1 MPFKPYVQDQGV
13 LFPSHLGD
21 LVPQDHLARIVSEV
35 VEKLDCSKIE
45 SEYSDLG
52 RDAYHPR
59 LLLKLLFYGYAT
71 GTRSSRAIAKACRE
85 GVVFMWLAA
94 GQTPDFRTISDFRKN
109 HLKAIQ
115 DLFVQVVRLCREL
128 GLVKV
133 GHWCID
139 GTKVKA
145 DAGRGSSV
153 SRETIEGELAK
164 LREEIARALQEA
176 ETVDQA
182 EDALHGEDQRG
193 DELPKEMRSKEERA
207 KRLQK
212 ALEKLNENPERKMA
226 NRTDP
231 DAPMMKRKG
240 GGFEPSFNPQIT
252 VDADS
257 QVIVASDVT
266 DAQADNA
273 ELLPQVDQATKNVG
287 APPREISAD
296 AGYTSGPTLQAM
308 ENRQIAAYI
317 PQNENPDSHEPTS
330 SEVGER
336 RFTRADFQ
344 YDSNTD
350 TMTCPAGETLEYS
363 QTKTRESAG
372 SYEVRIYKRN
382 GCEGCPL
389 ASRCLKPGSKTRSVH
404 LSPFEAVQTAAKQR
418 LSTPEGKAAY
428 AKRKQTVEPVFGVMK
443 AVMGFR
449 YFLLRGLD
457 AVRGEW
463 DLAAAAFNV
472 RKIWAAVIGK
482 TVPRAALG

>member
-13 LFPSHLGD
+13 LFPSHVGD
-21 LVPQDHLARIVSEV
+21 LIPQDHLARVVSEV

-45 SEYSDLG
+45 ERYSDLG

-59 LLLKLLFYGYAT
+59 LLLKLLLYGYAT

-85 GVVFMWLAA
+85 VVVFMWLAA

-109 HLKAIQ
+109 HLAAIQ
-115 DLFVQVVRLCREL
+115 DLFVQVVRLCKEL

-133 GHWCID
+133 GHWSID

-145 DAGRGSSV
+145 NAGRDNSV
-153 SRETIEGELAK
+153 SKETIEGELTK
-164 LREEIARALQEA
+164 LREEIAGALQDA
-176 ETVDQA
+176 ANVDQA

-193 DELPKEMRSKEERA
+193 DELPKEVRSKEERA

-212 ALEKLNENPERKMA
+212 ALEKLKENPERKMA

-287 APPREISAD
+287 APPLEISAD

-308 ENRQIAAYI
+308 ETRQIPAYI
-317 PQNENPDSHEPTS
+317 PQNENPDSHEPTP
-330 SEVGER
+330 SEAGER

-344 YDSNTD
+344 YDSETD

-363 QTKTRESAG
+363 QTKTRECAD

-382 GCEGCPL
+382 GCEACPL
-389 ASRCLKPGSKTRSVH
+389 ATRCLKPGSKTRSVH
-404 LSPFEAVQTAAKQR
+404 LSPFEGVQTAAKQR

-472 RKIWAAVIGK
+472 RKIWAAAIRK